1 MKFDNSTKFVI
12 DTNVLVSAVI
22 FAKSN
27 PRQTLDKVQTLGIL
41 LMSEFVFDEI
51 EEVLMRSKFDKY
63 TSVEKRQ
70 QFLKKL
76 RKTVKFVEIREKI
89 FGCRDLDDNKYLE
102 LAVNG
107 GAEYI
112 ITGDQDL
119 LVLNPFRDIKIITVK
134 EFLA

>member
-1 MKFDNSTKFVI
+1 MRFDNPTKFVI

-27 PRQTLDKVQTLGIL
+27 PRRTLDKVQTLGIL
-41 LMSEFVFDEI
+41 LMSESVFDEI

-63 TSVEKRQ
+63 TSIEKRQ
-70 QFLKKL
+70 KFLKKL
-76 RKTVKFVEIREKI
+76 RKIVKFVEIREKI
-89 FGCRDLDDNKYLE
+89 LECRDPDDNKYLE

-119 LVLNPFRDIKIITVK
+119 LVLNPFREIKIITIK
-134 EFLA
+134 EFLT